1 MACSGV
7 PDGISDGLVLAL
19 DAANKVSY
27 PGTGTSWYDL
37 SNNVYIGTLTNG
49 PTFNGAN
56 GGSIVFDG
64 VDDYVS
70 VSSAQSLNPG
80 TNSFTI
86 DYWCKINSSNYSCAL
101 EARGTNLHGFLAI
114 AYYLGGYISLLLNG
128 TNDVG
133 QNVYLSTTTPVQ
145 FNVWNYQTIVVD
157 RSTQQI
163 IFYYNGYQTG
173 NRVNITDTGTIDPG
187 SGYRYWIG
195 GDLGGAPMNGNIP
208 ILRQYNRALTAA
220 EILQNYNDTKTRFG
234 ILS

>member
-1 MACSGV
+1 MASSGG
-7 PDGISDGLVLAL
+7 PDGISNGLVASY

-27 PGTGTSWYDL
+27 PGSGTSWYDL
-37 SNNVYIGTLTNG
+37 SNNVYTGTLTNG

-101 EARGTNLHGFLAI
+101 EARGTNLYGFLVV
-114 AYYLGGYISLLLNG
+114 AYYLGGYMCLFLNG
-128 TNDVG
+128 TNDAA
-133 QNVYLSTTTPVQ
+133 QNVYLTTTTPVQ
-145 FNVWNYQTIVVD
+145 FSVWNYQTIVVD

-173 NRVNITDTGTIDPG
+173 NKVNITDTGTIDPG
-187 SGYRYWIG
+187 SGYIYRIG
-195 GDLGGAPMNGNIP
+195 GDLGGNPMNGNIS
-208 ILRQYNRALTAA
+208 ILRQFFIYFAST
-220 EILQNYNDTKTRFG
+220 
-234 ILS
+234 

>member
-1 MACSGV
+1 MSTKYSPQIV
-7 PDGISDGLVLAL
+7 TSGLVLAL

-27 PGTGTSWYDL
+27 PGSGTSWYDL
-37 SNNVYIGTLTNG
+37 SGTNNGTLTNG
-49 PTFNGAN
+49 PTFNAGN

-101 EARGTNLHGFLAI
+101 ETRGTNLYGFLAI
-114 AYYLGGYISLLLNG
+114 AYYLGGYMSLFLNG
-128 TNDVG
+128 TNDPA
-133 QNVYLSTTTPVQ
+133 QNIYLTTTTPVQ
-145 FNVWNYQTIVVD
+145 FSVWNHQSIVVD

-173 NRVNITDTGTIDPG
+173 NKVSITDTGTIDPG

-195 GDLGGAPMNGNIP
+195 GDLGGSPMNGNIP
-208 ILRQYNRALTAA
+208 ILRQYNRALSAT
-220 EILQNYNDTKTRFG
+220 EILQNYNATKSRFG
-234 ILS
+234 L